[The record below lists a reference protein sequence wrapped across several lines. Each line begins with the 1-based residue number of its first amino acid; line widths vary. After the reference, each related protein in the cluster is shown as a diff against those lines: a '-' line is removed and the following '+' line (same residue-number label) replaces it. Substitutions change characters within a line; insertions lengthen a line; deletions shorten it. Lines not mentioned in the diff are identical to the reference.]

1 VHQAHNPTLSF
12 DPVKDFAPVM
22 IVGTAPMA
30 ITTATTKPYKTFAD
44 VLAAA
49 KAKPDTVTLGNVGN
63 GSLAHLTTIVL
74 NQAAG
79 VKFVPVPYKGG
90 GPLSTDLMGG
100 QVELAMASTAAQA
113 QHVRNG
119 KMRALVL
126 TGDKRSHT
134 MPDVPT
140 LKEQGIDLSAHAWWG
155 ILAPAGT
162 PRPIVDKFHAELV
175 KAIKLPDVNKTL
187 TETLGMDVVTL
198 SPEATQ
204 KWIVEQMAR
213 WGKVVR
219 DNNIRIE

>member
-1 VHQAHNPTLSF
+1 
-12 DPVKDFAPVM
+12 
-22 IVGTAPMA
+22 
-30 ITTATTKPYKTFAD
+30 
-44 VLAAA
+44 
-49 KAKPDTVTLGNVGN
+49 VTIGNVGN
-63 GSLAHLTTIVL
+63 GSIAHLTTILL

-79 VKFVPVPYKGG
+79 IRLVAVPYKGG
-90 GPLSTDLMGG
+90 GPLSIDVMGG

-119 KMRALVL
+119 KLRALVL
-126 TGDKRSHT
+126 TGDQRSHT

-140 LKEQGIDLSAHAWWG
+140 LTEQGIKLSAHAWWG

-162 PRPIVDKFHAELV
+162 PRPIIDKFVSELN
-175 KAIKLPDVNKTL
+175 KALNLPDVKKML
-187 TETLGMDVVTL
+187 GETLGMDVVAL

-219 DNNIRIE
+219 ENNIRID